1 MEAILQQLHDELN
14 DTEDQISTLI
24 EKKKEINRKIKI
36 EKVIFCNNIQHAL
49 QTINTTFQAKTKGAL
64 FAQLLALDDHE
75 LLKESGDGDGAVFR
89 REKRWNRSEHINL
102 LAANLFANYKPPPVT
117 RNMSYGK

>member
-1 MEAILQQLHDELN
+1 MTLIEKK
-14 DTEDQISTLI
+14 LI

-49 QTINTTFQAKTKGAL
+49 QTINTAFQTKTKGAR

-75 LLKESGDGDGAVFR
+75 LLKESGDGDNGVVVFR
-89 REKRWNRSEHINL
+89 RNDFRENARKQVEL